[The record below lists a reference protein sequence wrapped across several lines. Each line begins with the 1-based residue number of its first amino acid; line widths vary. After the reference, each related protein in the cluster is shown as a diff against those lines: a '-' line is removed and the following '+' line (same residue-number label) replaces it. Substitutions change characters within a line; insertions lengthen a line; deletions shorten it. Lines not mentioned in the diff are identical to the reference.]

1 MSNVYDVANQ
11 LKQAIAES
19 EDFTTLKTL
28 HEQINQDEIAKK
40 MLDNFRQLQLDLQSK
55 QMSGEQITEEEVQKA
70 QQQFELVQQ
79 HELISKLMEAE
90 QRLSVVIGDVNKIIT
105 EPLEEIYGNPDEQQ
119 NN

>member
-40 MLDNFRQLQLDLQSK
+40 MLDNFR
-55 QMSGEQITEEEVQKA
+55 
-70 QQQFELVQQ
+70 
-79 HELISKLMEAE
+79 
-90 QRLSVVIGDVNKIIT
+90 
-105 EPLEEIYGNPDEQQ
+105 
-119 NN
+119 